1 MEIMP
6 KIHLNNIGKLI
17 NRYIY
22 NNINNKVIKP
32 KILDKNLGVFIHSN

>member
-1 MEIMP
+1 MP

-17 NRYIY
+17 NRFIY
-22 NNINNKVIKP
+22 NNFIYINNKVIKP